1 MDQITVH
8 GVFISNGS
16 GALINNSTIHN
27 TFTSNESGTGLRFT
41 NNATVA
47 ESAEFKGTGLFLNN
61 NDFSKQVTI
70 SGSNSENEENII
82 NNNFSNIVTLNAN
95 GHQFKGGANTF
106 KKQVTVNGTNNLFD
120 GNTHSIN
127 EANIYA
133 ITTPNDATNV
143 EGLSITNSI
152 FQSDGVNFKGIL
164 IQEGTTNAI
173 TITGNTLQGNLN
185 QGIEIK
191 SGDVNTSNNTITS
204 SLEEKGTDDDKANFA
219 LKYTIDPT
227 NNINQNVISNF
238 KNGIVFE
245 TQARNISE
253 GSFTNLETSI
263 LVPATNTTTI
273 TINNLSASNNENF
286 LENNGSGNISVQRNK
301 ITHNNPANNF
311 LAKNNKGNLVLNFS
325 YNCITKTLQ
334 KTGLI
339 RITNELSCNN
349 TLNQI
354 IASQTSEK
362 YRAVENESEGLLE
375 LSDPKIYTDSSQDN
389 VLEIKNANFKSTNN
403 IVLQNGQELNK
414 NISIGDSNS
423 QKSINLNA
431 VNINNKVVKFNHY
444 FEIDSQT
451 DDQKTEIINTDQ
463 MHIKVE
469 LEDNTVIYSQN
480 ENQDFKLKTIESVTG
495 GGSEFVIADS
505 IIQLGSS
512 NSSFLFSK
520 PAKLVIENENRTTWL
535 VQRATGENF
544 YEVKACSQQ
553 ILPSSLMEC
562 YYIDGQ
568 NLVILTNHATV
579 FAPGSGIPVYNTGG
593 GGNRLIYD
601 IAGVKFVNLSK
612 LTSPVYKTDQKVSL
626 KNLRGKTNTNLTLEN
641 QNKDI
646 NVRIPRS
653 TKLVKQNKAP
663 FTSLIQLN
671 EINVNSIPNVKGFKN
686 KLKAFQ
692 ISNVKELV
700 YLNKEATVQ
709 IETNQDLEAKNLR
722 AYAYSHKTNQ
732 YYLIDKTIEIKDNKY
747 EFTTEILGQIILV
760 ESPLKNRII
769 NVVNHN
775 NKFKVLYKG
784 QDWYIDYMN
793 RALNKNLIQEED
805 NPGRNVNRSEV
816 SYMLGTLSNIAVQT
830 NLKNNFKDITR
841 NTPNKDAILTLN
853 KLGILK
859 GYEDGTFKPYKEI
872 NRAEALKIILESTKL
887 IDKNTEDSKIEFT
900 DVNEKDWYYKYVK
913 KAYEL
918 EIVKGYEDGTFK
930 PGLLT

>member
-1 MDQITVH
+1 
-8 GVFISNGS
+8 
-16 GALINNSTIHN
+16 
-27 TFTSNESGTGLRFT
+27 
-41 NNATVA
+41 
-47 ESAEFKGTGLFLNN
+47 
-61 NDFSKQVTI
+61 TI
-70 SGSNSENEENII
+70 SGSNEENEENII

-127 EANIYA
+127 EANSYA

-191 SGDVNTSNNTITS
+191 SGNVNTSNNTVTS

-253 GSFTNLETSI
+253 GSFTNLETAI
-263 LVPATNTTTI
+263 LIPETNTSTVL
-273 TINNLSASNNENF
+273 INNLSATNNENF
-286 LENNGSGNISVQRNK
+286 LENNGSGNITVQRNK

-311 LAKNNKGNLVLNFS
+311 LAKNNKENLVLNFS

-339 RITNELSCNN
+339 KITNELSCDK

-362 YRAVENESEGLLE
+362 YRAVENETAGLLE
-375 LSDPKIYTDSSQDN
+375 LADPKIYTDSTEDN
-389 VLEIKNANFKSTNN
+389 VLEIKNASLKSTNN
-403 IVLQNGQELNK
+403 ITLQNGTALTNK
-414 NISIGDSNS
+414 ITIGDENNTRP
-423 QKSINLNA
+423 INLDA
-431 VNINNKVVKFNHY
+431 VTINDQTVKFNHY

-451 DDQKTEIINTDQ
+451 DKQKTEIINTENL
-463 MHIKVE
+463 HIKAE
-469 LEDNTVIYSQN
+469 IEDNTVIYSEN
-480 ENQDFKLKTIESVTG
+480 ENQDFKLKTLNSVSG
-495 GGSEFVIADS
+495 KGSELVITDS
-505 IIQLGSS
+505 IIQLGAT

-520 PAKLVIENENRTTWL
+520 PVKLIIENENRTTWL
-535 VQRATGENF
+535 VQRTLGENF
-544 YEVKACSQQ
+544 YEVKSCKQQ
-553 ILPSSLMEC
+553 SIPVIYMEC
-562 YYIDGQ
+562 YYLDGED
-568 NLVILTNHATV
+568 LVILTNHATV
-579 FAPGSGIPVYNTGG
+579 FAPATGVPIYKSG
-593 GGNRLIYD
+593 GGNRLVYD
-601 IAGVKFVNLSK
+601 VAGVKYVKLSK
-612 LTSPVYKTDQKVSL
+612 ITSPVYKTDQKVSL
-626 KNLRGKTNTNLTLEN
+626 LKLRGKTNTNLTLEN
-641 QNKDI
+641 TNKNI
-646 NVRIPRS
+646 SLKIPRQ
-653 TKLVKQNKAP
+653 TTLRKQNKAK
-663 FTSLIQLN
+663 FTSLLQLN
-671 EINVNSIPNVKGFKN
+671 QINVNSLPNIKGFKQKIN
-686 KLKAFQ
+686 AFQ
-692 ISNVKELV
+692 VSNNKELV
-700 YLNKEATVQ
+700 YLDKDATIQ
-709 IETNQDLEAKNLR
+709 IEKSAKIKNTENLR
-722 AYAYSHKTNQ
+722 AYVYSYKTNQ

-747 EFTTEILGQIILV
+747 EFTTQILGKIILV
-760 ESPLKNRII
+760 ESPIKNRII

-775 NKFKVLYKG
+775 AKFKTLYTGK
-784 QDWYIDYMN
+784 DWYIDYMN

-816 SYMLGTLSNIAVQT
+816 SYMLGTLSNIAIQT
-830 NLKNNFKDITR
+830 NLKNNFKDITK

-859 GYEDGTFKPYKEI
+859 GYEGGMFKPYKDI

-887 IDKNTEDSKIEFT
+887 IDKKTKNSKIEFT

-918 EIVKGYEDGTFK
+918 EIVKGYKDGTFK
-930 PGLLT
+930 PGQTINLAEMSKILDITGEKLK